1 MVSDFPLPWNEDDV
15 RALPLV
21 FSVEMAP
28 NLEFY
33 TQPNLFTN
41 EGKVKMFSD
50 IQGLKNFLL
59 ALKISSPKM
68 SKDWLFHRLYPK

>member
-33 TQPNLFTN
+33 TQPNFYSQM
-41 EGKVKMFSD
+41 KVK
-50 IQGLKNFLL
+50 
-59 ALKISSPKM
+59 
-68 SKDWLFHRLYPK
+68 